1 MRSSHYVGVRLPN
14 SLGMHRPYCI
24 RFALGRENVGGGEW
38 VFLVDGLKK
47 LVDKLLEERTMG
59 QVDKAVESILVH

>member
-1 MRSSHYVGVRLPN
+1 MW
-14 SLGMHRPYCI
+14 
-24 RFALGRENVGGGEW
+24 GGAGEW